1 MHAGAEDHGLAT
13 DTAPASL
20 DDVVANG
27 LQRYP
32 DKVLRFVYWDDEEP
46 GSVFL
51 SLSDSLMAPPDNFK
65 VLEMDAQTGQLA
77 EALALD
83 EGFMYT
89 MLRLHT
95 DMFAGIP
102 GKLFLGL
109 MGVLFVI
116 ALVSGVVLYGPIM
129 KKYDFGMI
137 RGARSPRLKWLDT
150 HNLLGIVALVWMGVV
165 GVTGIINTL
174 SDVVLGLDR
183 KSVV

>member
-1 MHAGAEDHGLAT
+1 MASLKTARRWFWWHKWTSLICTVFLLMLCITGLPLIFHEEIMHAGTGDHGLAT
-13 DTAPASL
+13 DATPASL

-27 LQRYP
+27 LQLYP
-32 DKVLRFVYWDDEEP
+32 DKVLRFVYWDEEEP

-65 VLEMDAQTGQLA
+65 VLEMDAHTGKLA

-109 MGVLFVI
+109 MGVLFGI
-116 ALVSGVVLYGPIM
+116 ALVSGVVLYGLIM
-129 KKYDFGMI
+129 K
-137 RGARSPRLKWLDT
+137 
-150 HNLLGIVALVWMGVV
+150 
-165 GVTGIINTL
+165 
-174 SDVVLGLDR
+174 
-183 KSVV
+183 

>member
-1 MHAGAEDHGLAT
+1 
-13 DTAPASL
+13 
-20 DDVVANG
+20 
-27 LQRYP
+27 YP
-32 DKVLRFVYWDDEEP
+32 DNELRFVYWDDEEP

-51 SLSDSLMAPPDNFK
+51 GLSDPLMAPPDNFK
-65 VLEMDAQTGQLA
+65 VLQMDAHTGQLS
-77 EALALD
+77 EDLALD

-116 ALVSGVVLYGPIM
+116 ALISGVVLYGPIM

-137 RGARSPRLKWLDT
+137 RSARSSRLKWLDT
-150 HNLLGIVALVWMGVV
+150 HNLLG
-165 GVTGIINTL
+165 
-174 SDVVLGLDR
+174 
-183 KSVV
+183 